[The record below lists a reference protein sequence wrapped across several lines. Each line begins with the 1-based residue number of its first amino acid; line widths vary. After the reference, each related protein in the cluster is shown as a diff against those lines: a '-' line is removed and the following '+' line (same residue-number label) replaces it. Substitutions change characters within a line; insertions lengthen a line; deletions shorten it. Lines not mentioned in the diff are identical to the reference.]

1 MRSPFRRCG
10 RSLVIFVQQPIL
22 LGVVQGVDHFGHELI
37 LLGDLEHGAGV
48 LVPTAVVS
56 RREHREEL
64 SASEALEAVHDALV
78 GTQDEA
84 APIGVEEVLDSIW
97 AELHYVSGAVGV
109 ADKIGL
115 NTQVLITV
123 RRIRPENID
132 DELLLW
138 SRHFVDHLQGSL
150 NLLDLVEA
158 EQGAADASVKA
169 DDLVIDH
176 CGQGQPVK
184 HLIHFVE
191 D

>member
-1 MRSPFRRCG
+1 M
-10 RSLVIFVQQPIL
+10 
-22 LGVVQGVDHFGHELI
+22 
-37 LLGDLEHGAGV
+37 GA
-48 LVPTAVVS
+48 
-56 RREHREEL
+56 
-64 SASEALEAVHDALV
+64 
-78 GTQDEA
+78 QNEA
-84 APIGVEEVLDSIW
+84 APIGIEEVLDAIW
-97 AELHYVSGAVGV
+97 AELHYVSGAVRV

-138 SRHFVDHLQGSL
+138 GRHFVDHLQGTL